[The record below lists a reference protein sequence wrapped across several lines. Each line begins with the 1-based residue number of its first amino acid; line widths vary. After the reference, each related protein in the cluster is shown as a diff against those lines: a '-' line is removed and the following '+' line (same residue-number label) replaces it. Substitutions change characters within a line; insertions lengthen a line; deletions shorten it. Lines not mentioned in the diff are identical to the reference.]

1 MEKFYWVDECGRKWE
16 RDCYIKCLIEHGR
29 NFYFQTLSLELLQT
43 RDFDATKIMIATTAT
58 KRNGSSIQKYL
69 KKASQKV
76 T

>member
-58 KRNGSSIQKYL
+58 
-69 KKASQKV
+69 
-76 T
+76 